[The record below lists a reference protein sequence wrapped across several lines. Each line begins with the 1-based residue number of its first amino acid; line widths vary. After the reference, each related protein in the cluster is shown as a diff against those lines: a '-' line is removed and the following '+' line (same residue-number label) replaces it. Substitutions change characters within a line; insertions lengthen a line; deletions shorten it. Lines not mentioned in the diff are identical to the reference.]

1 MVSAEQK
8 LHRLLEQAAE
18 QEWSDIHISA
28 GRQVYFRCAN
38 ELRTADM
45 HFSPD
50 EIDCTIGIFLNG
62 CKAELLRK
70 NGSADCSYE
79 WRGRRFRINIY
90 RTMDGYSAAIRLIRR
105 TTLDIASF
113 DRAGSLKQLLEAAL
127 GSGGLI
133 LVCGATGSGKSSTL
147 AAMIDY
153 ISRTHAK
160 HIITL
165 EEPIEFIFDDG
176 RSLIHQREYIEDFQN
191 FNDAVKE
198 AMRQDPDVIMVGE
211 IRDEFVMKSALDAA
225 ETGHLVLST
234 LHAASAA
241 EALMR
246 IEGFFPA
253 IRAEPVRAQTAGCLA
268 GVIAQCLLTGAGGL
282 VCCMEILLASAA
294 VKNIIRR
301 GDFSQLATQMQL
313 NREMGMQTME
323 TARQRLAAAGLI

>member
-1 MVSAEQK
+1 MESAEEK
-8 LHRLLEQAAE
+8 LHRLLERAAE

-28 GRQVYFRCAN
+28 GRQVYFRRAN
-38 ELRTADM
+38 ELKAADV
-45 HFSPD
+45 HFTPD
-50 EIDCTIGIFLNG
+50 ELGCAIGIFLNG
-62 CKAELLRK
+62 SKANLLKK

-79 WRGRRFRINIY
+79 WRGRRFRINMY
-90 RTMDGYSAAIRLIRR
+90 RAVDGYSAAIRLIRR
-105 TTLDIASF
+105 KTLNIESF
-113 DRAGSLKQLLEAAL
+113 DRADSLKQLLETAL

-153 ISRTHAK
+153 ISKTHAK

-165 EEPIEFIFDDG
+165 EEPIEFIFSDG
-176 RSLIHQREYIEDFQN
+176 ISLIHQREYIEDFQN

-268 GVIAQCLLTGAGGL
+268 GVIAQCLLPGSGGL
-282 VCCMEILLASAA
+282 VCCMEILLATAA

-301 GDFSQLATQMQL
+301 GDFPQLATQMQL
-313 NREMGMQTME
+313 NRDRGMQTME
-323 TARQRLAAAGLI
+323 MARQRLAAAGLI